1 MNIICM
7 RYAVSMEM
15 MMMMMMVLCPKAG
28 LLAFTPPGDEMSE
41 VVSRCL
47 FHRQLWVSNLSKVST
62 QWHEVDLNLRPSGC
76 KALNIPLHHRIPYT
90 VHMCVCVYIYTRTVQ
105 SGISHVT
112 YVCYIYT
119 VQRASSVCTCTYIH
133 NTTYM

>member
-7 RYAVSMEM
+7 RYAVSME
-15 MMMMMMVLCPKAG
+15 MMMMMVLCPKAG

-41 VVSRCL
+41 GVSRCL

-90 VHMCVCVYIYTRTVQ
+90 VHMCVCIIYTCTVQ
-105 SGISHVT
+105 SGISHV
-112 YVCYIYT
+112 
-119 VQRASSVCTCTYIH
+119 
-133 NTTYM
+133 